1 MAALV
6 WSPALAASPPLC
18 TLPAPGTIPLADH
31 LAEEPAK
38 PSPPPTSADVP
49 SPLPEAL
56 ASMPFVQ
63 HVASAGAVVSDLGSS
78 HGMRAIAARNGDQ
91 FMLFQVTPDGQAAV
105 SGATVELAPAQL
117 ETIASGNITDLGV
130 RHGLQGFLVRRYED
144 YIVIVYSTLLSHLD
158 GESITVLGS
167 QSDEDGVRV
176 TSRINGVVPITV
188 DWQLNPTNNGYKVIN
203 LFVSGINMASMQRSD
218 LISVIQRNSG
228 QMEALLVAMRD
239 KNASNGILR

>member
-1 MAALV
+1 
-6 WSPALAASPPLC
+6 
-18 TLPAPGTIPLADH
+18 
-31 LAEEPAK
+31 
-38 PSPPPTSADVP
+38 
-49 SPLPEAL
+49 
-56 ASMPFVQ
+56 MPFVQ